1 MASASARKGKVS
13 IAIDRGGTF
22 TDCFGSCDGEHII
35 IKLLSEDPANY
46 ADAPLEGIRRIM
58 SHFLKREIPRGE
70 ILDTTQIDSIRMG
83 TTVATNALLERKG
96 ESIALVVTKGFR
108 DCLSIGNQSRPR
120 IFDLAIRKPDVLYE
134 QVVEIDE
141 RVTLEDYAEDP
152 ERHQTEA
159 AVKARTPETAL
170 AETELVMGVSGET
183 VRILQRPDEV
193 KIREQLQAVYDSG
206 IRSIA
211 VCLMHAYTFPD
222 HETLVGKIASEI
234 GFGHISLSSELMP
247 MIKLVSRATS
257 VCADAYL
264 TPAIKKYISGFQQGF
279 VGGLGSKSVK
289 SNGANSERGA
299 RCEFM
304 QSDGGLVDVDKFT
317 GLKAILS
324 GPAGGVVGYAITS
337 YDPKTKINVL
347 GFDMGG
353 TSTDVSRYGEG
364 RYDHTFETT
373 TAGVTIQSPQLD
385 INTVAAG
392 GGSRLFFRNGLFVVG
407 PESAGAHP
415 GPACYR
421 KGGPA
426 TVTDANL
433 YLGRLLPE
441 FFPKIFGKNE
451 DEGLD
456 VAASKAALQELADQ
470 INRESTTGKTMTV
483 DEVAFGFLTV
493 ANESMTRPIRSITE
507 AKGHDPA
514 KHRLATFG
522 GAGGQHA
529 VAIAQSL
536 GIRQILVHRY
546 SSVLS
551 AYGMA
556 LADVVDEQ
564 QEPESKVWPETKEG
578 SNIINDLKEKMD
590 KLRERSREALR
601 DQGFQD
607 DEMVFEEYLNMRY
620 RGTESAL
627 MIVRP
632 TAAEADEH
640 FGGDRWAYGQAFVR
654 HHRYEF
660 GFTLDDRDIIVDD
673 VRVRGIGRSFRYDE
687 KTVDEQLAEVK
698 INTSSDNHASKRH
711 NQAQVYFDG
720 GRIETPIFKLE
731 NLAVGD
737 RVSGPAM
744 LADGTQTIVVSPGTA
759 ATKLSTHVIIDIEHD
774 GRGKEQKEA
783 EGDRE
788 VDPILLS
795 VFGHRFM
802 AIAEQMGR
810 ALQKTSVSTNV
821 KERLDFSCAIF
832 DADGALVANAPHLP
846 VHLGSLSTCVRVQA
860 EIWRGKLQ
868 KGDVIISNHPSYGG
882 THLPDVTL
890 IMPAFDRKGENILFY
905 AASRAHHADIGGIT
919 AGSMPPHSRELYQE
933 GAAVTTAKIVAS
945 GKFDEDLVVDL
956 FYKQPAKF
964 PGCSGTRCLAD
975 NINDLKAQVSANQK
989 GISLIESLFEE
1000 YGEETVDLY
1009 MRAIQDN
1016 AAACVRA
1023 LLKQVSKRFEGR
1035 DLSAVDHMDDGSPIR
1050 LRVSIDAEKGE
1061 ALFDFAGTG
1070 PEVYG
1075 NINAPEA
1082 VTYSAIIY
1090 CLRCL
1095 ISEDIPL
1102 NQGCLRPVTV
1112 KIPPKSLLS
1121 PSDRAAVVGGNVLTS
1136 QRVTDVIFKAFEAC
1150 AASQGDCNNLTFGFG
1165 GNVNGSE
1172 TVKGFGY
1179 YETIA
1184 GGSGAGPDWD
1194 GTSGVHTHMTNTRI
1208 TDSEVFERRYPVLLR
1223 EFSLRK
1229 GSGGNGQHRGG
1240 DGVVR
1245 DIEFRIPLQVSI
1257 LSERR
1262 VYQPYGLAGG
1272 EPGQCGLNLWVRRVE
1287 KASWESALKR
1297 LENGDSGEGEVEMEE
1312 RQINLGA
1319 KNSAPMNKGDRIIV
1333 CTPGGGGWG
1342 PAGKDKALSAPA
1354 DPQLAWRKG
1363 THGAREDT
1371 ALQV

>member
-1 MASASARKGKVS
+1 MASPTKTRGIQ

-22 TDCFGSCDGEHII
+22 TDCVGRLEGQPDVI
-35 IKLLSEDPANY
+35 IKLLSEDPGNY
-46 ADAPLEGIRRIM
+46 SDAPLEGIRRIV
-58 SHFLKREIPRGE
+58 SHYLGREIPRGQA
-70 ILDTTQIDSIRMG
+70 LDTAQIDSIRMG

-96 ESIALVVTKGFR
+96 EKIAMVVTKGFG
-108 DCLSIGNQSRPR
+108 DCLVIGNQSRPK
-120 IFDLAIRKPDVLYE
+120 IFDLAIRKPEVLYE
-134 QVVEIDE
+134 KVVEVEE

-152 ERHQTEA
+152 TRHLTKVKVRAGTVEA
-159 AVKARTPETAL
+159 ATNDI
-170 AETELVMGVSGET
+170 VMGLSGEA
-183 VRILQRPDEV
+183 VRILRRPQREG
-193 KIREQLQAVYDSG
+193 IRKQLQEVFDSG

-211 VCLMHAYTFPD
+211 VCLMHGYTFPD
-222 HETLVGKIASEI
+222 HEKMIGDVAREI
-234 GFGHISLSSELMP
+234 GFQHISLSHELMP

-264 TPAIKKYISGFQQGF
+264 TPAIKKYIEGFQKGF
-279 VGGLGSKSVK
+279 EGGLGTKGVK
-289 SNGANSERGA
+289 EQGSGDRGA

-337 YDPKTKINVL
+337 YDENTKIPVI

-392 GGSRLFFRNGLFVVG
+392 GGSRLFFKNGLFVVG

-433 YLGRLLPE
+433 VLGRLLPE

-451 DEGLD
+451 NEGLD
-456 VAASKAALQELADQ
+456 IEASKKVLQEIADQ
-470 INRESTTGKTMTV
+470 IRTETGKEMSV
-483 DEVAFGFLTV
+483 DEVAYGFLTV
-493 ANESMTRPIRSITE
+493 ANETMTRPIRSITE
-507 AKGHDPA
+507 AKGHDSS
-514 KHRLATFG
+514 KHRLASFG

-529 VAIAQSL
+529 VAIAESL
-536 GIRQILVHRY
+536 GIKQTLIHRY

-556 LADVVDEQ
+556 LADVVDER
-564 QEPESKVWPETKEG
+564 QEPDSKVWNAQG
-578 SNIINDLKEKMD
+578 SVVDELKSKMEALKEK
-590 KLRERSREALR
+590 SRQALR
-601 DQGFQD
+601 DQGFED
-607 DEMVFEEYLNMRY
+607 DQIVFEEYLNMRY

-627 MIVRP
+627 MIIKP
-632 TAAEADEH
+632 NKDE
-640 FGGDRWAYGQAFVR
+640 FGNEWDFGQAFVK

-673 VRVRGIGRSFRYDE
+673 VRVRGIGKSFRYEE
-687 KTVDEQLAEVK
+687 KSVDEQLK
-698 INTSSDNHASKRH
+698 ILTRKDVSTEKAHSVAN
-711 NQAQVYFDG
+711 VYFEG
-720 GRIETPIFKLE
+720 GRLDTPVYKLGD
-731 NLAVGD
+731 LDVGTEIK
-737 RVSGPAM
+737 GPAM
-744 LADGTQTIVVSPGTA
+744 LADGTQTIVVTPQCTA
-759 ATKLSTHVIIDIEHD
+759 VVLETHVVIDIRRD
-774 GRGKEQKEA
+774 GEKDKS
-783 EGDRE
+783 EGGGGERE

-795 VFGHRFM
+795 IFGHRFM

-832 DADGALVANAPHLP
+832 DATGGLVANAPHLP
-846 VHLGSLSTCVRVQA
+846 VHLGSMSTCVRRQA
-860 EIWRGKLQ
+860 EIWKGKLK

-882 THLPDVTL
+882 THLPDITL
-890 IMPAFDRKGENILFY
+890 LMPAFNEAGDKILFY

-919 AGSMPPHSRELYQE
+919 AGSMPPHSRELFQE
-933 GAAVTTAKIVAS
+933 GAAIKSEKIVS
-945 GKFDEDLVVDL
+945 EGKFNEERITELL
-956 FYKQPAKF
+956 YKEPAKY

-975 NINDLKAQVSANQK
+975 NLNDLRAQVSANQK
-989 GISLIESLFEE
+989 GISLIETLIAE
-1000 YGEETVDLY
+1000 YGEDTVQFY
-1009 MRAIQDN
+1009 MVAIQNN
-1016 AAACVRA
+1016 AEMQVRN
-1023 LLKQVSKRFEGR
+1023 LLKNVSKRFQGK
-1035 DLSAVDHMDDGSPIR
+1035 DLSAVDYMDDGSPIR
-1050 LRVSIDAEKGE
+1050 LKITIDAEKGE
-1061 ALFDFAGTG
+1061 AVFDFDGTG

-1082 VTYSAIIY
+1082 VSYSAIIY
-1090 CLRCL
+1090 TLRCM

-1102 NQGCLRPVTV
+1102 NQGCLKPITV

-1121 PSDRAAVVGGNVLTS
+1121 PSDNAAVVGGNVLTS

-1165 GNVNGSE
+1165 GNVTGQAE
-1172 TVKGFGY
+1172 VKGFGY

-1184 GGSGAGPDWD
+1184 GGSGAGSYWE
-1194 GTSGVHTHMTNTRI
+1194 GTDGVHTHMTNTRI

-1223 EFSLRK
+1223 EFSIRK
-1229 GSGGNGQHRGG
+1229 GSGGRGQHRGG

-1245 DIEFRIPLQVSI
+1245 DIEFRIPVQASI

-1262 VYQPYGLAGG
+1262 VYRPYGLNGG
-1272 EPGQCGLNLWVRRVE
+1272 EDAQTGLNLWVRKVK
-1287 KASWESALKR
+1287 KATWESSLRK
-1297 LENGDSGEGEVEMEE
+1297 LQNGGGEEQAEDEEEEEE
-1312 RQINLGA
+1312 RYINLGA
-1319 KNSAPMNKGDRIIV
+1319 KNSAPMKKGDRIIIM
-1333 CTPGGGGWG
+1333 TPGGGGWG
-1342 PAGKDKALSAPA
+1342 KVGEEKASLKER
-1354 DPQLAWRKG
+1354 DPTEGWKKG
-1363 THGAREDT
+1363 SFAAREDT